1 MESKIA
7 NKILSLAGKL
17 GALQYGEFVL
27 SSGAKSNYYFDG
39 RLISLHPEGSYLL
52 GKAILN
58 AIRGTSI
65 TAVGGPAVAAIPIV
79 TAVTLTSHIEED
91 SVEAFF
97 VRPTAKDHGT
107 ERQIEGNLKPGSHVM
122 IIDDVCTS
130 GGSLFIA
137 IDAVENLGCKIE
149 KVMVVLDRKQGGREK
164 IEARGYSLV
173 SILEPDETGVIQVS
187 SGSIG

>member
-1 MESKIA
+1 MDSEIA
-7 NKILSLAGKL
+7 NQILNLAGKL
-17 GALQYGEFVL
+17 RALQYGEFLL

-52 GKAILN
+52 GKTFLN

-65 TAVGGPAVAAIPIV
+65 SAVGGPAVAAIPIV
-79 TAVTLTSHIEED
+79 SAVTLTSHIEENP
-91 SVEAFF
+91 VEAFF
-97 VRPTAKDHGT
+97 VRPTAKGHGT

-137 IDAVENLGCKIE
+137 IDAVESIGCKIE

-164 IEARGYSLV
+164 IEARGYSFV
-173 SILEPDETGVIQVS
+173 SVLEPDETGVIRV
-187 SGSIG
+187 SGSNGG

>member
-1 MESKIA
+1 MNSAIA
-7 NKILSLAGKL
+7 NKILDLARKL

-52 GKAILN
+52 GQLFLAAIQ
-58 AIRGTSI
+58 GTSI
-65 TAVGGPAVAAIPIV
+65 SSVGGPAVAAIPIV
-79 TAVTLTSHIEED
+79 SAVTLTSQIAKNP
-91 SVEAFF
+91 VAAFF
-97 VRPTAKDHGT
+97 VRATAKDHGT
-107 ERQIEGNLKPGSHVM
+107 ERQIEGNLKPGSSVM

-137 IDAVENLGCKIE
+137 IDAVENIGCKIE

-164 IEARGYSLV
+164 IEARGYSFGSV
-173 SILEPDETGVIQVS
+173 LEPDENGVIQVS
-187 SGSIG
+187 SRSVE